1 MNRDLLCALLQ
12 RYIDGLATPDDVRQL
27 NEQLREDDRARR
39 EFIEMLNVDS
49 ALAAHAESV
58 ELQPLAPSGLG
69 PNSSGPGSSKPK
81 RGGRGW
87 GWLVSVICVIVLLGW
102 GAWATAVRQPWAT
115 IEDEVG
121 TAGFVRGRTLRGER
135 VRMDAGLLQLET
147 ARGAHLVIEAPADF
161 EFESDQRLRLR
172 RGRLSADVPPPAQ
185 GFTVMTPSGDAV
197 DLGTRFGVDVPQ
209 QGAAEIHVFQG
220 EVIAKTLG
228 SKSSESLR
236 SGDAMTMHGKT
247 NTARELRS
255 SAFIQLDEMSELTAA
270 FSTEQ
275 RDRAEASMAA
285 LKRDPALI
293 ALLDFESEDV
303 PRGVFRMAQGR
314 WPGSH
319 APEFVNIGDH
329 MRVDVGGH
337 RDWPQLTLAAWV
349 RLDRLGAPYQS
360 LLHTDG
366 WDQNNFGQ
374 VHWMV
379 NRYTTMRLALFG
391 NTLPPN
397 SGEID
402 EYPDSRTSVLPKQG
416 RWMHLATVY
425 DSDAHTVRFYLNG
438 EFDKQASQMIAHPA
452 MLGPAQIGNW
462 DRTDRKLSGRIDE
475 LLLLGRVMSDQEIQ
489 ALHAAGCPYR

>member
-1 MNRDLLCALLQ
+1 MSKDRLSQLLQ
-12 RYIDGLATPDDVRQL
+12 RYVDGLATPEDVREL
-27 NEQLREDDRARR
+27 NDRLRQDPQARR
-39 EFIEMLNVDS
+39 ELIEIMNVDS
-49 ALAAHAESV
+49 ALAAYAESV
-58 ELQPLAPSGLG
+58 DLQPLAVSETESNGA
-69 PNSSGPGSSKPK
+69 KPWH
-81 RGGRGW
+81 GGRGSA
-87 GWLVSVICVIVLLGW
+87 WLVSVICVMVVLGW
-102 GAWATAVRQPWAT
+102 SWWSTAAKQPWAT
-115 IEDEVG
+115 IENEVG
-121 TAGFVRGRTLRGER
+121 AAGFVRGTQLRGER
-135 VRMDAGLLQLET
+135 VVIDAGLLQLET

-161 EFESDQRLRLR
+161 EFESEQRLRLR

-220 EVIAKTLG
+220 EVIAKTRG
-228 SKSSESLR
+228 AKSSESLR

-247 NTARELRS
+247 STVRELRS
-255 SAFIQLDEMSELTAA
+255 SAFIQMDEMSELTAA
-270 FSTEQ
+270 FSAEQ
-275 RDRAEASMAA
+275 RERAEASMAA
-285 LKRDPALI
+285 LKRDSALI
-293 ALLDFESEDV
+293 ALLDFEADDV
-303 PRGVFRMAQGR
+303 PEGVFRMAQGR

-329 MRVDVGGH
+329 MRVDVGGE
-337 RDWPQLTLAAWV
+337 RAWPQLTLAAWV

-402 EYPDSRTSVLPKQG
+402 EYPDSRTSVLPEQG

-425 DSDAHTVRFYLNG
+425 DSDAQRVRFYLNG
-438 EFDKQASQMIAHPA
+438 EFDKQASQVVAHPA

-475 LLLLGRVMSDQEIQ
+475 LLLLGRAMSDVEIQ
-489 ALHAAGCPYR
+489 ALYAAGCPYQ